1 MKNTGQLK
9 TIIGSKSSD
18 FENGEIYIYLTNYGE
33 NIKILK
39 KIRGDDSFQNEQ
51 HKKDYLSQR
60 PYFCAFIDLESNTFF
75 NLDFVDYME
84 ERYSI
89 MPLTIENIGFILRE
103 VSRFKK
109 NVNLILKHFLANIK

>member
-51 HKKDYLSQR
+51 HKNRQTR
-60 PYFCAFIDLESNTFF
+60 Q
-75 NLDFVDYME
+75 
-84 ERYSI
+84 
-89 MPLTIENIGFILRE
+89 PLLKIGRAH
-103 VSRFKK
+103 V
-109 NVNLILKHFLANIK
+109 